1 MLAVCL
7 LTGMTAMA
15 QGFGIDPRE
24 EVSAS
29 DVQVTAVNVA
39 VMDGDSIRVVA
50 PEDAEKTVAAAS
62 RSRRA
67 DEIKSEGKGGGPTQV
82 LLYSFTYPSVDADG
96 NKVTLSSLMAV
107 PSRMFILTPA
117 MPNNLVIGCHVT
129 ITSNF
134 ECPTEYNKTGGV
146 FSWMSDV
153 GMQIFYARY
162 DIFRQPCCLVIM
174 PDYEGYGI
182 TKNRAHPYLYQ
193 ELTARQVVDA
203 VRYGLA
209 LYKENIGKGFSF
221 RNFEDGWKTVCV
233 GYSQGGSVAL
243 ATHRFIEENGLASEL
258 NFAGSVCGD
267 GPYDPIEHFRYYMQD
282 AGTTYDGSHKSEHEK
297 ETVSMPVVM
306 PLILKGMC
314 DRNPFMRQHAVS
326 DYLSEKFLH
335 IGIIDCL
342 EAKKNDDKD
351 KQYSTD
357 NINAIFRKVR
367 EFGLDYQYGVPG
379 GGTFHHKYSPESMQ
393 KMLFKEAND
402 NVHGRLSEI
411 MTEDALDYFRS
422 LSQDAVVPS
431 TRGVMQ
437 DLHRALAS
445 NSLVSGWKP
454 THRIAFYHS
463 TYDTVV
469 PYANLLSFIRHQ
481 DDLSYYFHSRSRSQA
496 AGVNPSH
503 VVSEE
508 QADIYIMDDDTKKD
522 HVDAGQSF
530 YFWGSPSPDYKLMKW
545 IFEGK
550 K

>member
-1 MLAVCL
+1 M
-7 LTGMTAMA
+7 
-15 QGFGIDPRE
+15 
-24 EVSAS
+24 
-29 DVQVTAVNVA
+29 
-39 VMDGDSIRVVA
+39 
-50 PEDAEKTVAAAS
+50 
-62 RSRRA
+62 
-67 DEIKSEGKGGGPTQV
+67 
-82 LLYSFTYPSVDADG
+82 
-96 NKVTLSSLMAV
+96 
-107 PSRMFILTPA
+107 
-117 MPNNLVIGCHVT
+117 
-129 ITSNF
+129 
-134 ECPTEYNKTGGV
+134 
-146 FSWMSDV
+146 
-153 GMQIFYARY
+153 
-162 DIFRQPCCLVIM
+162 
-174 PDYEGYGI
+174 
-182 TKNRAHPYLYQ
+182 
-193 ELTARQVVDA
+193 
-203 VRYGLA
+203 
-209 LYKENIGKGFSF
+209 
-221 RNFEDGWKTVCV
+221 
-233 GYSQGGSVAL
+233 

-258 NFAGSVCGD
+258 HFAGSVCGD

-282 AGTTYDGSHKSEHEK
+282 AGTTYDGSNKSEHEK

-314 DRNPFMRQHAVS
+314 DRNPFMRQHVVS

-357 NINAIFRKVR
+357 NINDIFRKVR
-367 EFGLDYQYGVPG
+367 EYGLDYQYGAPG
-379 GGTFHHKYSPESMQ
+379 GGTFHHKYSAESMK

-503 VVSEE
+503 IVPSEE